1 MLNAH
6 FKSSGFNKTERN
18 PRDLRVHI
26 EQPVYPPPE
35 VRDLKPGG
43 GWLSW
48 WLLLPLS

>member
-26 EQPVYPPPE
+26 EQPVFPPPE
-35 VRDLKPGG
+35 VRDLEPAVS
-43 GWLSW
+43 WLSW
-48 WLLLPLS
+48 RRFLP